1 MDEDVALGRLEG
13 RLGHVFQH
21 RDALRT
27 ALTHRSWA
35 HEHAA
40 REGQGEGPS
49 SYNERLEFLGDSL
62 LGNAAASLLF
72 ARFPE
77 AREGELTRRRADL
90 VCERTLARIASALE
104 IGPLLRLG
112 RGEDRTGGR
121 DKPRLLAS
129 ALEACIAAIALDG
142 GTAAALLV
150 AHRLLEPEVEQLAP
164 GELDFKSRLQEREQA
179 GGRPSPR
186 YELRGADGPEH
197 ARVFHVIAV
206 GETGRALGEGTGRSK
221 AEAEQAAA
229 RAALETGPMQTHDK
243 REKSAP
249 PPGALR

>member
-1 MDEDVALGRLEG
+1 MDEDVALARLEG
-13 RLGHVFQH
+13 RLGHVFQRRH
-21 RDALRT
+21 ALRT

-40 REGQGEGPS
+40 REGQGEGPH
-49 SYNERLEFLGDSL
+49 SYNERLEFLGDSM
-62 LGNAAASLLF
+62 LGSAAASLLF
-72 ARFPE
+72 ELFPD

-90 VCERTLARIASALE
+90 VCERSLARIATALE

-121 DKPRLLAS
+121 EKPRLLAS

-142 GTAAALLV
+142 GIAVALRV
-150 AHRLLEPEVEQLAP
+150 ARELLEPEVEHMAP

-179 GGRPSPR
+179 AGRPSPR
-186 YELRGADGPEH
+186 YELRNADGPEH
-197 ARVFHVIAV
+197 ARVFHVIAL
-206 GETGRALGEGTGRSK
+206 GETGRLLGEGAGRSK

-229 RAALETGPMQTHDK
+229 SSALVGTSEPSVHAS
-243 REKSAP
+243 KSAP
-249 PPGALR
+249 PPGTMR

>member
-13 RLGHVFQH
+13 LFGHVF
-21 RDALRT
+21 RSREVLRV

-40 REGQGEGPS
+40 REGLGEGPG

-62 LGNAAASLLF
+62 LGAAAATLLF
-72 ARFPE
+72 ERFPD

-90 VCERTLARIASALE
+90 VCERTLARVAIELDL
-104 IGPLLRLG
+104 GPLLRLG

-121 DKPRLLAS
+121 EKPRLLAS

-142 GTAAALLV
+142 GTETALRV
-150 AHRLLEPEVEQLAP
+150 ARRMLEQDVEALAP

-179 GGRPSPR
+179 AGRSSPR

-197 ARVFHVIAV
+197 ERTFCV
-206 GETGRALGEGTGRSK
+206 GVVADDGRSLGEGRGKSK

-229 RAALETGPMQTHDK
+229 RAALGVEAATA
-243 REKSAP
+243 SAP
-249 PPGALR
+249 PGVMR